1 MELTNKT
8 KKFTV
13 VRGLVWLQNTRLTY
27 QNQLYFYT
35 LAKKRKVKTFIIA
48 AKYQTLRK

>member
-35 LAKKRKVKTFIIA
+35 LAKKKESKNIYYSSKISNT
-48 AKYQTLRK
+48 

>member
-13 VRGLVWLQNTRLTY
+13 VRRFSMVAEYKINISKSIVF
-27 QNQLYFYT
+27 LYT
-35 LAKKRKVKTFIIA
+35 SKKKGK
-48 AKYQTLRK
+48 